1 MFMGN
6 VIERQFAYKQGE
18 NQSDHKTVNEIPENE
33 KLAQK
38 RSQKLTLVKK
48 ETEQSSKRKD
58 RSSYTLEDFE
68 SEFAGHPEWQ
78 NANTSSIQR
87 FPGGPGFYGAL
98 RQYAIKESAGD
109 RGKQREIIQKIFEPK
124 LADRSNYTLD
134 DFVTEFNNHPEWQ
147 NATTHSIRKFLGG
160 GSFYQA
166 LTNYAK
172 IESAGD
178 KDKQREIIQKIFKPK
193 LADRSNYTIED
204 FVAEFAKHPEW
215 QEVNVHSIREF
226 PGGSSF
232 YESLRQY
239 AIKESAGDKDK
250 QKEIIQKIFESNRV
264 YRADYTLEDFISEF
278 NNHPEWQGVNA
289 SSIREL
295 PGGGSFYQALQKYA
309 TKESAGDRGKQREII
324 RKFFDSKLVD
334 RSSYALE
341 DFKAEYASHPEWQ
354 NATTHSIRKFLGG
367 GSFYQALQKYATKES
382 AGYRGKQ
389 REIIQKIFEPKQTDR
404 SNYTIEDFMSELANH
419 PEWQNPSDKK
429 ARNERLSFYA
439 SLRRYNKRKSAG
451 DRGKQR
457 EIIQKIFEPKL
468 ADRSN
473 YTLDDFVTEFNNH
486 PEWQGLSTSEMQS
499 EKRSG
504 GNAFYQAFQKYAIRE
519 SAGDRDKQREIIQKI
534 FEPKLADRSG
544 YVLEDFK
551 AEYATHPEWHG
562 KTISEMHAE
571 GKGSSARSFYK
582 ALAGYARR
590 TSNGDEVL
598 RKKIIEEALNQ
609 RRKSRFDTT
618 RAEIAVA
625 SGSILQ
631 YSVECILKL
640 INQKN
645 LAVEKIFAGGRRPD
659 LVYETD
665 NNKIIFDIKLQ
676 TTTGSIEKDIRHY
689 LEIFKKEYKQGGN
702 IIFLCL
708 NGPNVQNRDIET
720 KNGIVKIRY
729 YHLLNFLTR
738 LSYNKRNLFLLNFL
752 NARPAND
759 RTGLSDDTITKIKE
773 IKESLEKLRE
783 KILSEN
789 YPANNQDMKI
799 ESTRYKGIRS
809 NLFELARNKNIEDIM
824 NTDFKRVLDFG

>member
-324 RKFFDSKLVD
+324 
-334 RSSYALE
+334 
-341 DFKAEYASHPEWQ
+341 
-354 NATTHSIRKFLGG
+354 
-367 GSFYQALQKYATKES
+367 
-382 AGYRGKQ
+382 
-389 REIIQKIFEPKQTDR
+389 QKIFEPKQTDR

-468 ADRSN
+468 ADRSNYTLDDFVTEFNNHPEWQNATTHSIRKFLGGSSFYQAFQKYAIKESAGDRDKQREIIQKIFEPKLIDRSN

-738 LSYNKRNLFLLNFL
+738 LSDNKRNLFLLNFL

>member
-1 MFMGN
+1 MGN

-98 RQYAIKESAGD
+98 RQYAIKE
-109 RGKQREIIQKIFEPK
+109 
-124 LADRSNYTLD
+124 
-134 DFVTEFNNHPEWQ
+134 
-147 NATTHSIRKFLGG
+147 
-160 GSFYQA
+160 
-166 LTNYAK
+166 
-172 IESAGD
+172 
-178 KDKQREIIQKIFKPK
+178 
-193 LADRSNYTIED
+193 
-204 FVAEFAKHPEW
+204 
-215 QEVNVHSIREF
+215 
-226 PGGSSF
+226 
-232 YESLRQY
+232 
-239 AIKESAGDKDK
+239 
-250 QKEIIQKIFESNRV
+250 
-264 YRADYTLEDFISEF
+264 
-278 NNHPEWQGVNA
+278 
-289 SSIREL
+289 
-295 PGGGSFYQALQKYA
+295 
-309 TKESAGDRGKQREII
+309 
-324 RKFFDSKLVD
+324 
-334 RSSYALE
+334 
-341 DFKAEYASHPEWQ
+341 
-354 NATTHSIRKFLGG
+354 
-367 GSFYQALQKYATKES
+367 
-382 AGYRGKQ
+382 
-389 REIIQKIFEPKQTDR
+389 
-404 SNYTIEDFMSELANH
+404 
-419 PEWQNPSDKK
+419 
-429 ARNERLSFYA
+429 
-439 SLRRYNKRKSAG
+439 SAG

-738 LSYNKRNLFLLNFL
+738 LSDNKRNLFLLNFL

>member
-239 AIKESAGDKDK
+239 AIKESAGDKDN

-324 RKFFDSKLVD
+324 RKF
-334 RSSYALE
+334 
-341 DFKAEYASHPEWQ
+341 
-354 NATTHSIRKFLGG
+354 
-367 GSFYQALQKYATKES
+367 
-382 AGYRGKQ
+382 
-389 REIIQKIFEPKQTDR
+389 FEPKQTDR

-486 PEWQGLSTSEMQS
+486 PEWQNATTHSIRKFL
-499 EKRSG
+499 G
-504 GNAFYQAFQKYAIRE
+504 GSSFYQAFQKYAIKE

-534 FEPKLADRSG
+534 FEPKLIDRSN
-544 YVLEDFK
+544 YTLDDFVT
-551 AEYATHPEWHG
+551 EFNNHP
-562 KTISEMHAE
+562 
-571 GKGSSARSFYK
+571 
-582 ALAGYARR
+582 
-590 TSNGDEVL
+590 
-598 RKKIIEEALNQ
+598 
-609 RRKSRFDTT
+609 
-618 RAEIAVA
+618 
-625 SGSILQ
+625 
-631 YSVECILKL
+631 
-640 INQKN
+640 
-645 LAVEKIFAGGRRPD
+645 
-659 LVYETD
+659 
-665 NNKIIFDIKLQ
+665 
-676 TTTGSIEKDIRHY
+676 
-689 LEIFKKEYKQGGN
+689 
-702 IIFLCL
+702 
-708 NGPNVQNRDIET
+708 
-720 KNGIVKIRY
+720 
-729 YHLLNFLTR
+729 
-738 LSYNKRNLFLLNFL
+738 
-752 NARPAND
+752 
-759 RTGLSDDTITKIKE
+759 
-773 IKESLEKLRE
+773 
-783 KILSEN
+783 
-789 YPANNQDMKI
+789 
-799 ESTRYKGIRS
+799 
-809 NLFELARNKNIEDIM
+809 
-824 NTDFKRVLDFG
+824 